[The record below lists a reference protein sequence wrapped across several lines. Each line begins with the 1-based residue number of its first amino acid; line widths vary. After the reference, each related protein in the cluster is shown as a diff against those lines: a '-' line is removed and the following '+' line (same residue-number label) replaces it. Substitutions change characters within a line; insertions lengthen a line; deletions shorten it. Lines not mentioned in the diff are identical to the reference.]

1 MTALIQNA
9 LKSLVVGT
17 ALVAVTAVGIP
28 RSAQAA
34 TSPALLAAVGAIVGA
49 LLLDSN
55 NHPYYVKNNRR
66 YYVTPTVANAYRTR
80 HRVVVRQ
87 AWVPENEYPV
97 ANNGGYQIPQQQRGS
112 QHNGNQGQGQGQGSR
127 GQGQG
132 QGQGQG
138 RSGNPNPGH

>member
-1 MTALIQNA
+1 MTALI
-9 LKSLVVGT
+9 KSVVAGA
-17 ALVAVTAVGIP
+17 ALVAVTTVGIP
-28 RSAQAA
+28 RPAQAA

-55 NHPYYVKNNRR
+55 NHPYYVKNNKR
-66 YYVTPTVANAYRTR
+66 YYVTQTEANTYRAR

-97 ANNGGYQIPQQQRGS
+97 ARNAGYQVPQQQRGS
-112 QHNGNQGQGQGQGSR
+112 QRNGNQGQGQGQGGR

-132 QGQGQG
+132 QGQG
-138 RSGNPNPGH
+138 H